1 MSDAPGARTGPG
13 GSDAPRPLR
22 VVQGIASLDPSGG
35 GPPAV
40 AVSLA
45 AALASAGAEVTLA
58 HATAEQGRARVAAL
72 IESTPGAEALKVV
85 HGPLQAV
92 LGGAEGGPPDIVH
105 LHGFWEPWTFAA
117 ARAARGRA
125 PYVLAPHGMFHPWSL
140 RQKRLKK
147 QVALRLG
154 YGGVLRRAALLHAL
168 NRPEKEFLLKYE
180 PRLNV
185 TVIPNGVFPEALRS
199 PLPVGSFRA
208 GCPGLGDAPMVLFLS
223 RLHHGKGL
231 DILVDA
237 MRLVIAELPAA
248 KLVVVGPDAGY
259 ESTLRESVARHGLE
273 GSVLVVGPKF
283 GHDKLAAL
291 GDADC
296 FCLPSRQEG
305 FSIAITEALGS
316 GVPCVVSDAS
326 NFPEVGEVGAG
337 FVTSLDPR
345 DVAEGILKVLRG
357 DRRQM
362 GDAGRRLV
370 AERFTWPAV
379 AQQTLAAYHNLVLH
393 R

>member
-1 MSDAPGARTGPG
+1 MMEDPSGATNRRLEI
-13 GSDAPRPLR
+13 SQRQR
-22 VVQGIASLDPSGG
+22 RIVHGIASLDPSGG

-45 AALASAGAEVTLA
+45 SALASAGAEVTLT
-58 HATAEQGRARVAAL
+58 HATAESGKARAAAL
-72 IESTPGAEALKVV
+72 IDSTPGAGALNVV
-85 HGPLQAV
+85 HGSLHS
-92 LGGAEGGPPDIVH
+92 LLESSHDRPPDVVH

-117 ARAARGRA
+117 ARAARGRV

-147 QVALRLG
+147 QIALRLG

-168 NRPEKEFLLKYE
+168 NRPEKEFLLEYL

-185 TVIPNGVFPEALRS
+185 AVIPNGVFPEALQSQS
-199 PLPVGSFRA
+199 PKGAFRA
-208 GCPGLGDAPMVLFLS
+208 GYAGLGDAPFVLFLS

-231 DILVDA
+231 DILVEA
-237 MRLVIAELPAA
+237 MRIVIAEVPSA

-259 ESTLRESVARHGLE
+259 ESMLRADVAQHALNR
-273 GSVLVVGPKF
+273 SVLIAGPKF
-283 GHDKLAAL
+283 GQDKLAAL
-291 GDADC
+291 RDADC

-305 FSIAITEALGS
+305 FSIAITEALAS
-316 GVPCVVSDAS
+316 GLPCVVSDAC
-326 NFPEVGEVGAG
+326 NFPEVAEVGAG

-345 DVAEGILKVLRG
+345 DVAQGILKVLRG
-357 DRRQM
+357 DRQQM
-362 GDAGRRLV
+362 GDAGKRLV

-379 AQQTLAAYHNLVLH
+379 AEQALAAYERFVLP